1 MRLLRLPWGAWQ
13 RQRAG
18 ATAGS
23 GEADLGA
30 VAHRF
35 GAVRQAAALCAL
47 LAPWLGSTPFED
59 LRAVARAESAEDGGV
74 YVACELR
81 GQALAPAFAALLER
95 AAAAGEHAAARP
107 RSPRHRAVV
116 AAPLPSSPPPEAP
129 SSHRRALALRAL
141 RADAVAVERALQ
153 AVAASLCLSLAHLH
167 ARRLCHGALS
177 SHDVHVEAGELLGGG
192 EGVSLSGYALHWVVG
207 RAVILRLDSGP
218 ALGLAPPE
226 LLLLDPD
233 AAAEDAELGEA
244 LHFRPQGDV
253 WALGVLLAG
262 LVGLGVAEA
271 EAEAEDSEPV
281 PGGESKLSREPAGEA
296 AKALARLRAL
306 ADGQRSSARPES
318 LMGPLVRAAGPGLG
332 AALDADF
339 IDFCSRCLY
348 INPSDR
354 DTAGALCQHPF
365 VARECARLRRALAL
379 PESADPRGL
388 EQQGPLGGGTTE
400 WDLEAGYA
408 LASHGSA
415 ACALLQLNAGCG
427 DEPEALSRLRRA
439 AHGATRVL
447 SLDAELAVPPEADPL
462 DGAVREAAASA
473 PHEATAT
480 RDGGG
485 GPAPT
490 RSPGPA
496 LLAAATA
503 ATPTAATMIT
513 AMLFSTAASVSA
525 AATPESAPGDR
536 LLKWAA
542 KADNKPPATT
552 QSASARARAG
562 TTAQADL
569 AALVAALQDSLYLC
583 NALGVEDEHRRS
595 ELDARTRAVLV
606 RTGGRLSCS
615 LRGALWVVLLG
626 CGAEVAPRSG
636 PRDAF
641 AGAALRLGE
650 SQRLRFEAVLARLDA
665 FEHDLPLLSHDVD
678 AGAAGQGARG
688 PHCVSDHGAVARQIA
703 QDVPRCHQYH
713 RLLRSP
719 ESRRRLTRLLMGW
732 VLCNPG
738 SQYWQGLDSVAAAV
752 AMLYPGNEP
761 VALAVLHSLVRDCL
775 PGLFLRDDSG
785 SGSTS
790 SSSSTSTASADTST
804 TTRSGGSLGGSRLLH
819 ARLAVVEQLLAFHN
833 PALMRHLERL
843 GVKAEHFCVS
853 WVLTMFAH
861 SLPLPLVHRVW
872 DALLCEA
879 PAERGTKLVLFV
891 VSVLCVLTEPL
902 LAFREFGECVAFLTR
917 LPVSLDRLVD
927 RALALLPRALA
938 LTPRLVHLSAAE
950 QRAHRTAWPAPC
962 RCSLLPAR
970 ELLRLWPH
978 CVVVDPTVSSSRAL
992 RGAVPCVEDPLR
1004 ALKAVERA
1012 LEQGRDKWLIVVVQV
1027 ELERLEP
1034 LLLLLTRDSC
1044 KPFVCVLLEEELV
1057 AAVKLRP
1064 DLVLS

>member
-1 MRLLRLPWGAWQ
+1 
-13 RQRAG
+13 
-18 ATAGS
+18 
-23 GEADLGA
+23 
-30 VAHRF
+30 
-35 GAVRQAAALCAL
+35 
-47 LAPWLGSTPFED
+47 
-59 LRAVARAESAEDGGV
+59 
-74 YVACELR
+74 
-81 GQALAPAFAALLER
+81 
-95 AAAAGEHAAARP
+95 
-107 RSPRHRAVV
+107 
-116 AAPLPSSPPPEAP
+116 
-129 SSHRRALALRAL
+129 
-141 RADAVAVERALQ
+141 
-153 AVAASLCLSLAHLH
+153 
-167 ARRLCHGALS
+167 
-177 SHDVHVEAGELLGGG
+177 
-192 EGVSLSGYALHWVVG
+192 
-207 RAVILRLDSGP
+207 
-218 ALGLAPPE
+218 
-226 LLLLDPD
+226 
-233 AAAEDAELGEA
+233 
-244 LHFRPQGDV
+244 
-253 WALGVLLAG
+253 
-262 LVGLGVAEA
+262 
-271 EAEAEDSEPV
+271 
-281 PGGESKLSREPAGEA
+281 
-296 AKALARLRAL
+296 
-306 ADGQRSSARPES
+306 
-318 LMGPLVRAAGPGLG
+318 
-332 AALDADF
+332 
-339 IDFCSRCLY
+339 
-348 INPSDR
+348 
-354 DTAGALCQHPF
+354 
-365 VARECARLRRALAL
+365 
-379 PESADPRGL
+379 
-388 EQQGPLGGGTTE
+388 
-400 WDLEAGYA
+400 
-408 LASHGSA
+408 
-415 ACALLQLNAGCG
+415 
-427 DEPEALSRLRRA
+427 
-439 AHGATRVL
+439 
-447 SLDAELAVPPEADPL
+447 
-462 DGAVREAAASA
+462 
-473 PHEATAT
+473 
-480 RDGGG
+480 
-485 GPAPT
+485 
-490 RSPGPA
+490 
-496 LLAAATA
+496 
-503 ATPTAATMIT
+503 MIT

-525 AATPESAPGDR
+525 AATAESAPGV
-536 LLKWAA
+536 AA
-542 KADNKPPATT
+542 IADNKPPAT

-569 AALVAALQDSLYLC
+569 ASFVAALQDSLYLC
-583 NALGVEDEHRRS
+583 NALGVEDENRRS
-595 ELDARTRAVLV
+595 ELDARTRALLV

-626 CGAEVAPRSG
+626 CGAEVAPRAG

-665 FEHDLPLLSHDVD
+665 FEHDLPLLSHDED

-688 PHCVSDHGAVARQIA
+688 SHRVSDHGAVARQIA

-752 AMLYPGNEP
+752 ATLYPGNEP
-761 VALAVLHSLVRDCL
+761 VALAVLHCLVRDCL

-785 SGSTS
+785 SGSGSGSSSSSS
-790 SSSSTSTASADTST
+790 SSSSTIPASANTST
-804 TTRSGGSLGGSRLLH
+804 TTTSGSGGGLGGSRLLH

-879 PAERGTKLVLFV
+879 PAERGTKLMLFV

-927 RALALLPRALA
+927 RALTLLPRALA

-1004 ALKAVERA
+1004 ALKAMERA

-1044 KPFVCVLLEEELV
+1044 KPFVCVLPEEELV